1 MEKQIDFLAIGDIVS
16 EPFIKIKEM
25 TEECDPKGGHCK
37 LCFNFGEKI
46 PYESAEVLHAV
57 GNSPNAA
64 VCASRLGLNTSIV
77 SYIGDDQI
85 GKEDLKVLMENN
97 IHIDNISVAKD
108 MDSNYH
114 FVIWYQDERTILV
127 KHTEFPY
134 SFPADIATP
143 KWIYL
148 SSLAAN
154 SENYHAEIIAYLK
167 IHPEVQLAFQPGTF
181 QIKLGIEKLREVYL
195 MANVFACNKEEAQ
208 KILGNDEDDILK
220 LMSLLKELGPKIVV
234 ITDAL
239 NGSYAMSETE
249 TWFAPAYIKESF
261 ERTGAGDA
269 FTSSF
274 VSALIYEKSIPEA
287 LIWGA
292 INSMA
297 VVSKLGPQKGLLTLE
312 ELGGYLLTLPD
323 ENKPNKIK

>member
-1 MEKQIDFLAIGDIVS
+1 MEKQIEFLAIGDIVS
-16 EPFIKIKEM
+16 EPFIKIQDVDSQ
-25 TEECDPKGGHCK
+25 CDLKGQHCK

-64 VCASRLGLNTSIV
+64 VSASRLGLNTSLV
-77 SYIGDDQI
+77 AYIGDDQI
-85 GKEDLKVLMENN
+85 GKEDLKVLIENN
-97 IHIDNISVAKD
+97 IHIDNISVTKD
-108 MDSNYH
+108 LLSNYH

-134 SFPADIATP
+134 SFPIDLAEP

-154 SENYHAEIIAYLK
+154 SESYHMEIVNYLK
-167 IHPEVQLAFQPGTF
+167 LHPSVKLAFQPGTF
-181 QIKLGIEKLREVYL
+181 QIKLGSEKLKVVYEL
-195 MANVFACNKEEAQ
+195 SEVFACNKEEAQ
-208 KILGNDEDDILK
+208 KILETEEDDILK
-220 LMSLLKELGPKIVV
+220 LMSLIKDLGPKIVV

-239 NGSYAMSETE
+239 NGSYAMSDTE
-249 TWFAPAYIKESF
+249 IWSAPAYVKESY

-274 VSALIYEKSIPEA
+274 VSALIYEKTIPEA
-287 LIWGA
+287 LIWGS
-292 INSMA
+292 INSMS
-297 VVSKLGPQKGLLTLE
+297 VVSKVGPQKGLLNLE

-323 ENKPNKIK
+323 EYKPKKLK